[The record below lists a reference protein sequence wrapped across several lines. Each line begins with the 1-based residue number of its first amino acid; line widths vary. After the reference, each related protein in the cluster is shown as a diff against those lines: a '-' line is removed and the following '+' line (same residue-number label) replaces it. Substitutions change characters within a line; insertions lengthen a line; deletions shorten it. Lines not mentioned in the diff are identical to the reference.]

1 MDAWIISGL
10 LGVFLGFIS
19 AIVFRVIKD
28 KKGISTA
35 KDKANVIISAA
46 SQKAENIKKEKILEA
61 KERVL
66 QLKSDFKQQLD
77 ERKQKVKNKE
87 NQVRKDRDSV
97 TKKLLNFV
105 RILTLP

>member
-10 LGVFLGFIS
+10 LGIFLGFIS
-19 AIVFRVIKD
+19 AIVFRGIKD

-66 QLKSDFKQQLD
+66 SSNLILSSNWMKESKRLKT
-77 ERKQKVKNKE
+77 R
-87 NQVRKDRDSV
+87 
-97 TKKLLNFV
+97 
-105 RILTLP
+105 RIKSEKTEITLQRSC